1 VRRRSFEKSVQT
13 PAVIALFFRINRLLC
28 SGIVAEPSD
37 SSFFLK
43 VAGVI
48 SLRKINIFCQISMRR
63 NEVGLR
69 GCELHQECPGFFRF
83 SGLDE
88 N

>member
-1 VRRRSFEKSVQT
+1 VSGSHVECRSKTVAVLILSGAKASFEKSVQT

-48 SLRKINIFCQISMRR
+48 SLRKINIFCKISMRR
-63 NEVGLR
+63 NEVG
-69 GCELHQECPGFFRF
+69 
-83 SGLDE
+83 
-88 N
+88 